1 MDLSGGLVRCR
12 FLVILCRSA
21 FKVLL
26 SVEYES
32 SFDESCKQKINHRKC
47 QVDTKWISHESM
59 FAMLYGINRM
69 FACDRLFVCANINL
83 IRCGTPEEENSSER
97 AFLSPEKKLIREKRG
112 LPSSSRWCEFRR
124 HWWQRCRFSAPWL
137 SRYSQTT
144 HNTSA
149 NEIERAEFSNC
160 SSAAQLNN
168 QINYAKLARWIQ
180 IFIEVFLCNSKAH
193 LLHHV
198 FPRHSERVESLSEQ
212 VFAIFSRLAG
222 QKRDFHIHRPR
233 DVAVLNFLS
242 IHS

>member
-1 MDLSGGLVRCR
+1 MELIECLLAIACLSAQTLTWYAVERR
-12 FLVILCRSA
+12 RRKIRLNALSFRQKKNWFARS
-21 FKVLL
+21 
-26 SVEYES
+26 
-32 SFDESCKQKINHRKC
+32 
-47 QVDTKWISHESM
+47 
-59 FAMLYGINRM
+59 
-69 FACDRLFVCANINL
+69 
-83 IRCGTPEEENSSER
+83 
-97 AFLSPEKKLIREKRG
+97 
-112 LPSSSRWCEFRR
+112 LPSSSRWREFRR